1 MKAANIISAT
11 LLFVCLGM
19 AAHGYDLMTGKGIGM
34 GHTLVLTA
42 PSATTQVNLP
52 TAACEPGKWHLE
64 GGYNRRF
71 ELSDL
76 DQLFLA
82 GAVRVRSFTFAL
94 GVSQFGKTDLYAEQT
109 IKGSVTFH
117 YRRLSFGP
125 TISGMQ
131 VEIGDGYGG
140 LRAATVGGGLAVTWP
155 RVALGLSA
163 DNLTRPSLIEGSL
176 PAEPVYALYSEL
188 EGHGAYTINGR
199 IAWEK
204 RQDPQYGIG
213 QTIRLTERGTF
224 FWGVAFNPMEY
235 GGGIE
240 IGLADGKIAYATS
253 VHPVL
258 GFSHTV
264 SFSYGSPVK
273 RQPNGQDEF

>member
-1 MKAANIISAT
+1 MITIRIIGIVPC
-11 LLFVCLGM
+11 FVCLGM

-52 TAACEPGKWHLE
+52 TAAFAPSGWHIE

-82 GAVRVRSFTFAL
+82 GAARVRSFTFAL

-109 IKGSVTFH
+109 IKASVTFH
-117 YRRLSFGP
+117 YRHVSFGP
-125 TISGMQ
+125 TFSGMQ
-131 VEIGDGYGG
+131 LQIGDGYGD
-140 LRAATVGGGLAVTWP
+140 LRAATVGGGISVAWR

-163 DNLTRPSLIEGSL
+163 DNLTRPSLADESL
-176 PAEPVYALYSEL
+176 PTEPVYALYSEL
-188 EGHGAYTINGR
+188 QGHGAYTVNGS

-204 RQDPQYGIG
+204 RQDPRYGIG

-224 FWGVAFNPMEY
+224 FWGVAFNPLEY

-240 IGLADGKIAYATS
+240 IGLGNGKIAYATS

-273 RQPNGQDEF
+273 RQPNGQEEF